1 MELDLPS
8 WLVQGIDTY
17 GYWAI
22 LLAVAIE
29 STGIPF
35 PGETALVVGAVYAAT
50 HHTLDIPLVIIAAA
64 VGAILG
70 DNLGYTI
77 GKRGGYPLL
86 QRIAKLLHLDLGRL
100 SYSERFF
107 ERHGDKTVFFGRF
120 FSILRTWVAFLA
132 GLHRMPRR
140 TFFIWNAAG
149 GIVWATIYGTLGY
162 VLGHNLPLLERV
174 LRTLGIGGI
183 VLLVVVVLGVV
194 GVWWYRRR
202 MEKRMV
208 ENAEPSEAQSQA
220 SLTESQANSV
230 ELENDA
236 KRMTSTSQRAADL
249 LVGLEANKQRL
260 RAKRDAS
267 KRTRAGA
274 ASSAHSAESGSGDGA
289 KTTESVP

>member
-1 MELDLPS
+1 MDLPT

-64 VGAILG
+64 AGAILG

-77 GKRGGYPLL
+77 GRRGGYPAL
-86 QRIAKLLHLDLGRL
+86 QRIAQLLHLDLNRL

-120 FSILRTWVAFLA
+120 ISILRTWVAFLA

-140 TFFIWNAAG
+140 VFFMWNAAG
-149 GIVWATIYGTLGY
+149 GIVWATVYGTLGY
-162 VLGHNLPLLERV
+162 VLGNNIPLLERI
-174 LRTLGIGGI
+174 LRALGIGGI
-183 VLLVVVVLGVV
+183 VLLVAVVLAAI

-202 MEKRMV
+202 REARMI
-208 ENAEPSEAQSQA
+208 EDAGSSEAQSPVSDA
-220 SLTESQANSV
+220 ES
-230 ELENDA
+230 EKDM
-236 KRMTSTSQRAADL
+236 KRMSSTSQRAGDL
-249 LVGLEANKQRL
+249 LVGLEAGKQRL
-260 RAKRDAS
+260 HAQRDAS
-267 KRTRAGA
+267 KHPRTGDAK
-274 ASSAHSAESGSGDGA
+274 SGDTQTGENSQA
-289 KTTESVP
+289 RGTP

>member
-1 MELDLPS
+1 MELPV

-64 VGAILG
+64 AGAILG
-70 DNLGYTI
+70 DNFGYTL
-77 GKRGGYPLL
+77 GRRGGYPLL
-86 QRIAKLLHLDLGRL
+86 QRIARMLHLDLTRL

-120 FSILRTWVAFLA
+120 VSVLRTWVAFLA

-140 TFFIWNAAG
+140 VFFFWNAAG
-149 GIVWATIYGTLGY
+149 GIVWATVYGTLGY
-162 VLGHNLPLLERV
+162 VLGHNIPLLERV
-174 LRTLGIGGI
+174 LRTLGLGGI
-183 VLLVVVVLGVV
+183 VVLVAVVLAAI

-202 MEKRMV
+202 REARMV
-208 ENAEPSEAQSQA
+208 RNAEPRGAQQAQDSASEK
-220 SLTESQANSV
+220 
-230 ELENDA
+230 DA
-236 KRMTSTSQRAADL
+236 KRMSSTSQRAGDL
-249 LVGLEANKQRL
+249 LVELEAGKQRL
-260 RAKRDAS
+260 RAQRSAS
-267 KRTRAGA
+267 KSMPGDDGA
-274 ASSAHSAESGSGDGA
+274 AAEGAKAQPGDGA
-289 KTTESVP
+289 QRT

>member
-1 MELDLPS
+1 MDLPP

-64 VGAILG
+64 AGAILG

-77 GKRGGYPLL
+77 GRRGGYPVL
-86 QRIAKLLHLDLGRL
+86 QRIAHLLHLDLRRL

-140 TFFIWNAAG
+140 VFFFWNAAG
-149 GIVWATIYGTLGY
+149 GIIWATIYGTLGY
-162 VLGHNLPLLERV
+162 VLGYNVPLLERV
-174 LRTLGIGGI
+174 LRTLGVGGI
-183 VLLVVVVLGVV
+183 VLLVAVVLVAI

-202 MEKRMV
+202 REARMV
-208 ENAEPSEAQSQA
+208 EDAGPNETHTQVNASDSEKDS
-220 SLTESQANSV
+220 
-230 ELENDA
+230 
-236 KRMTSTSQRAADL
+236 KRMSSTSQRAGDL
-249 LVGLEANKQRL
+249 LVELEAGRQRL
-260 RAKRDAS
+260 RAQRNA
-267 KRTRAGA
+267 AQPPGA
-274 ASSAHSAESGSGDGA
+274 ADSQEAKDGDA
-289 KTTESVP
+289 

>member
-1 MELDLPS
+1 MELPS

-50 HHTLDIPLVIIAAA
+50 HHTLDIPLVIIAAS

-77 GKRGGYPLL
+77 GRRGGYPVL
-86 QRIAKLLHLDLGRL
+86 QRVAQLLHLDLGRL

-140 TFFIWNAAG
+140 VFFVWNAAG
-149 GIVWATIYGTLGY
+149 GIVWATAYGTLGY

-183 VLLVVVVLGVV
+183 VLLAAVVLAAI

-202 MEKRMV
+202 REARMV
-208 ENAEPSEAQSQA
+208 EGAEPGEAQSQDSA
-220 SLTESQANSV
+220 SESEKDSR
-230 ELENDA
+230 
-236 KRMTSTSQRAADL
+236 RMSSTSQRAADL
-249 LVGLEANKQRL
+249 LVELEAGKQRL
-260 RAKRDAS
+260 RAQRGASKPTGADAS
-267 KRTRAGA
+267 QEAKD
-274 ASSAHSAESGSGDGA
+274 GDA
-289 KTTESVP
+289 

>member
-1 MELDLPS
+1 MDLPT
-8 WLVQGIDTY
+8 WLVQGIDNY

-50 HHTLDIPLVIIAAA
+50 YHTLDIPLVIIAAA

-70 DNLGYTI
+70 DNLGYSI
-77 GKRGGYPLL
+77 GRRGGYPLL
-86 QRIAKLLHLDLGRL
+86 QRIATLLHLNISRL

-140 TFFIWNAAG
+140 VFFIWNAAG
-149 GIVWATIYGTLGY
+149 GIVWATVYGSLGY
-162 VLGHNLPLLERV
+162 LLGHNLPLLERV

-183 VLLVVVVLGVV
+183 VLLVAVVLAAI

-202 MEKRMV
+202 REARMI
-208 ENAEPSEAQSQA
+208 EDAEPSKAQSQA
-220 SLTESQANSV
+220 STSES
-230 ELENDA
+230 EKDA
-236 KRMTSTSQRAADL
+236 KRMSSTSQRAGDL
-249 LVGLEANKQRL
+249 LVELEASKQRL
-260 RAKRDAS
+260 RALRNAAAKRISTEGKQEA
-267 KRTRAGA
+267 K
-274 ASSAHSAESGSGDGA
+274 SGDA
-289 KTTESVP
+289 

>member
-1 MELDLPS
+1 MDLPS

-29 STGIPF
+29 STGFPF
-35 PGETALVVGAVYAAT
+35 PGETARVVGAVYAAT
-50 HHTLDIPLVIIAAA
+50 YHTLDIPLVILAAA

-77 GKRGGYPLL
+77 GRRGGYPLL
-86 QRIAKLLHLDLGRL
+86 QRVATLLHLDISRL

-120 FSILRTWVAFLA
+120 LAVLRTWVAFLA

-140 TFFIWNAAG
+140 VFFIWNATG
-149 GIVWATIYGTLGY
+149 GVVWATVYGTLGY
-162 VLGHNLPLLERV
+162 LLGHNLPLLERV

-183 VLLVVVVLGVV
+183 VLLVAVVLAAI

-202 MEKRMV
+202 QEARMI
-208 ENAEPSEAQSQA
+208 EDAEPSKAQSQRSGCPPPA
-220 SLTESQANSV
+220 SVRRICWSSW
-230 ELENDA
+230 
-236 KRMTSTSQRAADL
+236 
-249 LVGLEANKQRL
+249 RL
-260 RAKRDAS
+260 
-267 KRTRAGA
+267 
-274 ASSAHSAESGSGDGA
+274 ASSVCAPNSA
-289 KTTESVP
+289 P